1 MNDDL
6 EKLHRERARALATDL
21 MRDPVLALQYR
32 DMIFDSFE
40 DTASE
45 RLVTKWMTQ
54 AGYATR
60 PELLRDE
67 LVNAPTTNLAAWDG
81 AYVIQVDKGI
91 LVSLQIDGVGVRL
104 NGSRVSSVTFT
115 DGVLRFDPSVGA
127 PWGGELRFSS
137 VTPMADWPLSSG
149 GTFQRKCTGRLWK
162 DKTAIPS
169 VANADGATKR
179 IELPPSPPDVT
190 ENVVVRS
197 RPAASLLGGPNPSR
211 FVAKWKGDY
220 ALTQVSKDPD
230 TGGDVTKLG
239 PDFGIAGE
247 TDTKVKLSYIDPFE
261 IDVTAIGTQPVA
273 DHIVYTGGARAF
285 DLTFGEFGDGVR
297 GFSGKIYP
305 ADAAVP
311 PTDTNVTAVARSEV
325 TPPTNDGGA
334 IIDVGLAIAIGTFV
348 AAIGGIIAV
357 VVGVKYADH
366 LTAQREYEKAV
377 AGHNAT
383 SMAKARTALNDS
395 KIILE
400 GLPATTTSNIS
411 DIGLFGEA
419 AAKESWAK
427 EEVKRIDTASTQ
439 LQTDTLQFERDLIKI
454 EGKITTREQGLRDA
468 TERLEKTEFATER
481 DKRDARDRVD
491 SEQAALD
498 NLKDRRTI
506 QEGKRDDLK
515 KEHEKLAG
523 ELEKVHKLRF

>member
-1 MNDDL
+1 
-6 EKLHRERARALATDL
+6 
-21 MRDPVLALQYR
+21 MRRCLQ
-32 DMIFDSFE
+32 
-40 DTASE
+40 
-45 RLVTKWMTQ
+45 
-54 AGYATR
+54 
-60 PELLRDE
+60 
-67 LVNAPTTNLAAWDG
+67 
-81 AYVIQVDKGI
+81 
-91 LVSLQIDGVGVRL
+91 
-104 NGSRVSSVTFT
+104 
-115 DGVLRFDPSVGA
+115 
-127 PWGGELRFSS
+127 
-137 VTPMADWPLSSG
+137 
-149 GTFQRKCTGRLWK
+149 
-162 DKTAIPS
+162 
-169 VANADGATKR
+169 R
-179 IELPPSPPDVT
+179 IRT
-190 ENVVVRS
+190 
-197 RPAASLLGGPNPSR
+197 
-211 FVAKWKGDY
+211 
-220 ALTQVSKDPD
+220 
-230 TGGDVTKLG
+230 
-239 PDFGIAGE
+239 
-247 TDTKVKLSYIDPFE
+247 
-261 IDVTAIGTQPVA
+261 
-273 DHIVYTGGARAF
+273 
-285 DLTFGEFGDGVR
+285 
-297 GFSGKIYP
+297 
-305 ADAAVP
+305 
-311 PTDTNVTAVARSEV
+311 RSEV

-334 IIDVGLAIAIGTFV
+334 IVDVGLAIAIGTFV

-377 AGHNAT
+377 AENNAT
-383 SMAKARTALNDS
+383 RMAKARTALNDS

-468 TERLEKTEFATER
+468 TEALDRLEKTEFATER

-491 SEQAALD
+491 LEQAALD